1 MDYSNLK
8 NKTIFDVCKDESLIS
23 DIIIVSKETYMKEL
37 KSYPLLNAY
46 TLIELAELT
55 NNKKL
60 LDAVNAQYKQELE
73 SENNE

>member
-37 KSYPLLNAY
+37 KSYPLLYAH

>member
-23 DIIIVSKETYMKEL
+23 DIMIVSKETYRKEL
-37 KSYPLLNAY
+37 KSYPLLNAL

>member
-37 KSYPLLNAY
+37 ESYPLLNAH
-46 TLIELAELT
+46 TLIELAERS
-55 NNKKL
+55 NNKQL
-60 LDAVNAQYKQELE
+60 LNAVKTQYKQELE

>member
-23 DIIIVSKETYMKEL
+23 DIIIVPKETYMKEL
-37 KSYPLLNAY
+37 ESYPLLNAH
-46 TLIELAELT
+46 TLIELAERT
-55 NNKKL
+55 NNKQL
-60 LDAVNAQYKQELE
+60 LNAVQTQYKQEIE

>member
-37 KSYPLLNAY
+37 ESYPLLNAH
-46 TLIELAELT
+46 TLIELAERT
-55 NNKKL
+55 NNKQL
-60 LDAVNAQYKQELE
+60 LNAVKTQYKQELE

>member
-37 KSYPLLNAY
+37 KSYPLLHAH

>member
-1 MDYSNLK
+1 MNYSNLK

-37 KSYPLLNAY
+37 ESYPLLNAH
-46 TLIELAELT
+46 TLIELAERT
-55 NNKKL
+55 NNKQL
-60 LDAVNAQYKQELE
+60 LNAVKTQYKQELE

>member
-8 NKTIFDVCKDESLIS
+8 NKNIFDVCKDESLIS

-37 KSYPLLNAY
+37 KSYPLLNAH

>member
-1 MDYSNLK
+1 MK

-37 KSYPLLNAY
+37 ESYPLLNAH
-46 TLIELAELT
+46 TLIELAERT
-55 NNKKL
+55 NNKQL
-60 LDAVNAQYKQELE
+60 LNAVKTQYKQELE

>member
-37 KSYPLLNAY
+37 ESYPLLNAH
-46 TLIELAELT
+46 TLIELAERT
-55 NNKKL
+55 NNKQL
-60 LDAVNAQYKQELE
+60 LNAVKTQYKQELE
-73 SENNE
+73 LENNE

>member
-37 KSYPLLNAY
+37 KSYPLLNAQ
-46 TLIELAELT
+46 TLIELAELS